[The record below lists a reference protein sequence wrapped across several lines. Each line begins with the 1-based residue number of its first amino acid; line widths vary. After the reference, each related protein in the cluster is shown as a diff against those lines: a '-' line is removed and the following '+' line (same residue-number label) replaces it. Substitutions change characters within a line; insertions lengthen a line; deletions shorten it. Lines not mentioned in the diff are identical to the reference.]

1 MTQNQLIM
9 LLIIVAYLVIKVVV
23 GMAFSK
29 RQDKKSSMSF
39 TKKYFIGS
47 RGMNGIVL
55 AMTTVATYA
64 SVSSFISGP
73 GAAAITYGFSQAWV
87 AGVQVGA
94 AFLVLGVL
102 GKKFAVVSRKTG
114 AVTIAGYLKARYK
127 SDALVIISTLFM
139 LVFFVTQMIAQF
151 LGGATLSESMTGLPY
166 GAALA
171 IFALVV
177 IIYTSLGGF
186 NAVVITDTLQGIIM
200 LLGTF
205 LFLFFVVRELGSFDV
220 MSANLDATMPG
231 WDKLTQTGYTPGSLL
246 SFWVLVGV
254 GVIGLP
260 PTAVRGMGFKNTKSL
275 HSAMLIGTIVAGL
288 LMIGMHVGGVWAG
301 ALVGG
306 QEFTSSDYVIP
317 YVIQQIMPVGVAGIF
332 LAAPMAAVMSTVSS
346 LLILASASII
356 KDLWGTYVV
365 KDDPIR
371 KARFEKHLPKTSFLT
386 TMFIGLLVF
395 LLTLNPP
402 DIIFWVNLFAMGG
415 LEACFFWPIVG
426 GVFYKKG
433 NKQAAIS
440 ASVVGVVTYVL
451 SYQFGL
457 TVFNINAIVWGLLFS
472 GITYFAVGKATCKN
486 GLDPDVLDRC
496 F

>member
-1 MTQNQLIM
+1 MTQNQIIM
-9 LLIIVAYLVIKVVV
+9 LLIIIAYLIINVVV

-29 RQDKKSSMSF
+29 KQDKKSNMSF
-39 TKKYFIGS
+39 SKKYFIGS

-94 AFLVLGVL
+94 AFLVLGIL
-102 GKKFAVVSRKTG
+102 GKKFAIVSRKTG
-114 AVTIAGYLKARYK
+114 AVTVAGYLKARYK
-127 SDALVIISTLFM
+127 SDALVIITTLFM

-151 LGGATLSESMTGLPY
+151 LGGATLIESLTGLPY
-166 GAALA
+166 SVALA

-177 IIYTSLGGF
+177 IVYTSFGGF
-186 NAVVITDTLQGIIM
+186 NAVVITDTIQGIIM
-200 LLGTF
+200 LFGTF
-205 LFLFFVVRELGSFDV
+205 LFLFFVVRELGNFDI

-231 WDKLTQTGYTPGSLL
+231 WDKLTETGYTPGSLL
-246 SFWVLVGV
+246 SFWVLVGI

-260 PTAVRGMGFKNTKSL
+260 QTAVRGMGFKNTKSL

-317 YVIQQIMPVGVAGIF
+317 YVIRQIMPVGVAGIF

-356 KDLWGTYVV
+356 NDLIGTYIV
-365 KDDPIR
+365 KQDTQR
-371 KARFEKHLPKTSFLT
+371 KERFEKHLPKTGLLT
-386 TMFIGLLVF
+386 TMFIGILVF

-402 DIIFWVNLFAMGG
+402 NIIFWVNLFAMGG

-433 NKQAAIS
+433 NKAAAIS
-440 ASVVGVVTYVL
+440 ASVVGVATYVI

-472 GITYFAVGKATCKN
+472 GITYFAIGKATCKN
-486 GLDPDVLDRC
+486 GLDPDVLDKC